1 MKINRKT
8 SWLGLFLKMFANH
21 KYKQNSDLFI
31 LVGGNV
37 GMGKSATAMLI
48 ASELDNSFE
57 KNMEKRIL
65 FNTHQLELFG
75 DFIQYRKEKIEEW
88 IDNPHTTKPPMECF
102 VIDEGQ
108 NVLYR
113 RNATTKSSKKLVADI
128 KTMRYLN
135 SIVIVCIPDP
145 NMLDSDIINRFDMLI
160 IPEKEGEN
168 RIANIWINQ
177 IGNYI
182 GRLQMAMGA
191 FERMKSEKKILSFDV
206 SYLLSQGVPPADIE
220 GRIKYNPTIYEKY
233 EKLKIRGSFQTDEKK
248 SDEQEDKL
256 KIEFEQGGDYK
267 IEEVPAGALKLN
279 NFYSYKVLSKATGR
293 SIIALKKKVYNSETP
308 PRSMKK
314 GRRKYFLLE
323 DIVNILK

>member
-1 MKINRKT
+1 
-8 SWLGLFLKMFANH
+8 MFAWK

-37 GMGKSATAMLI
+37 GVGKSATAMFI
-48 ASELDNSFE
+48 ASELDNSFIQ
-57 KNMEKRIL
+57 NMEKRIL
-65 FNTHQLELFG
+65 FNTHQLELFE
-75 DFIQYRKEKIEEW
+75 DFIQYRKEKMEQW

-135 SIVIVCIPDP
+135 SVVIVCIPDP

-160 IPEKEGEN
+160 IPKKEGGN
-168 RIANIWINQ
+168 RIAHMWINQ

-182 GRLQMAMGA
+182 GRQQLIMGV

-206 SYLLSQGVPPADIE
+206 GHLLSQGVPPPDIQ
-220 GRIKYNPTIYEKY
+220 GKIKYNPKIYEKY
-233 EKLKIRGSFQTDEKK
+233 ERLKIRGSFQTDEKK
-248 SDEQEDKL
+248 KSENEHKL
-256 KIEFEQGGDYK
+256 KIEFENGGDYK

-293 SIIALKKKVYNSETP
+293 SITALKKKVYNSGTP

-323 DIVNILK
+323 DILNILK

>member
-8 SWLGLFLKMFANH
+8 SWLYFFLKMFAWK

-37 GMGKSATAMLI
+37 GVGKSATAMFI
-48 ASELDNSFE
+48 ASELDNSFIQ
-57 KNMEKRIL
+57 NMEKRIL
-65 FNTHQLELFG
+65 FNTHQLELFEG
-75 DFIQYRKEKIEEW
+75 FIQYRKEKMEQW
-88 IDNPHTTKPPMECF
+88 IDNHTTKPPMECF

-135 SIVIVCIPDP
+135 SVVIVCIPDP

-160 IPEKEGEN
+160 IPKKEGEN
-168 RIANIWINQ
+168 RIANIWVNQ

-182 GRLQMAMGA
+182 GRLQMVMGA
-191 FERMKSEKKILSFDV
+191 FEKMKSEKKILSFDV
-206 SYLLSQGVPPADIE
+206 DYLMSQGVPPADIK
-220 GRIKYNPTIYEKY
+220 GRIKYNHMIYDKY
-233 EKLKIRGSFQTDEKK
+233 ERLKIRGSFQTDEKSEK
-248 SDEQEDKL
+248 QEDKL
-256 KIEFEQGGDYK
+256 KIEFEKGGDYK

-279 NFYSYKVLSKATGR
+279 NFYSYKVLSRATGR

-314 GRRKYFLLE
+314 GRRKYFLLK
-323 DIVNILK
+323 DILNILK